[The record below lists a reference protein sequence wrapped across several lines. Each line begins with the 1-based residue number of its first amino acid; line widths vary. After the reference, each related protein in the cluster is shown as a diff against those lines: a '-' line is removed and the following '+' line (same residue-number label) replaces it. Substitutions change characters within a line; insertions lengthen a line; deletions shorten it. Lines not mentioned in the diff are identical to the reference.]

1 MNTSG
6 SSVGSDRS
14 DESEKFQS
22 DPEGNPPEES
32 YLKMGRSKSRKP
44 GKKAMVPKKWANIY
58 ARKKGRDLYYLYK
71 FLGKGTKNTKEG
83 LRNPW
88 MNVQTMDGEE
98 VGFRKNDVA
107 PRRISNR
114 VVP

>member
-1 MNTSG
+1 
-6 SSVGSDRS
+6 
-14 DESEKFQS
+14 
-22 DPEGNPPEES
+22 
-32 YLKMGRSKSRKP
+32 
-44 GKKAMVPKKWANIY
+44 MVPKKWANIY

-98 VGFRKNDVA
+98 VGFRENDVEWNQ
-107 PRRISNR
+107 RISPSPYR
-114 VVP
+114 DFYHLLQPYSC